1 MIFTSDA
8 ILQKYGIEDYTMKG
22 TQRFIDYMRQRG
34 VELELVEPACGR
46 RKSTF
51 RILSEIQNDE
61 NEVWKECPQ
70 YPNWEFSNLGQ
81 VRNKETKKFYGK
93 GQKKAEGY
101 YSIAIDSNTRL
112 PVHRGVMMSFCPID
126 KPENF
131 VVDHINGMR
140 NDNRVENL
148 RWAWQREN
156 AEYGDQNNMT
166 LRTLLADLIQ
176 AYGYE
181 ETKNKLIDL
190 LPKN

>member
-51 RILSEIQNDE
+51 RILSELQNDE
-61 NEVWKECPQ
+61 NEIWKECPQ

-112 PVHRGVMMSFCPID
+112 PVHRGVMMSFCPIE

-156 AEYGDQNNMT
+156 AEYGDQNNMA

>member
-8 ILQKYGIEDYTMKG
+8 ILQKYSIEDYTMKG

-51 RILSEIQNDE
+51 RILSEIQDDE

-112 PVHRGVMMSFCPID
+112 PVHRGVMMSFCPIE

-156 AEYGDQNNMT
+156 AEYGDQNNMA

-176 AYGYE
+176 IYGYE

>member
-51 RILSEIQNDE
+51 RILSELQDDE
-61 NEVWKECPQ
+61 NEIWKECPQ

-101 YSIAIDSNTRL
+101 YSIAIDNNTRL
-112 PVHRGVMMSFCPID
+112 PVHRGVMMSFCPIE

-131 VVDHINGMR
+131 VVDHINGIR
-140 NDNRVENL
+140 NDNRIENL

-156 AEYGDQNNMT
+156 AEYGDQNNIA

-176 AYGYE
+176 IYGYE

-190 LPKN
+190 LPKS